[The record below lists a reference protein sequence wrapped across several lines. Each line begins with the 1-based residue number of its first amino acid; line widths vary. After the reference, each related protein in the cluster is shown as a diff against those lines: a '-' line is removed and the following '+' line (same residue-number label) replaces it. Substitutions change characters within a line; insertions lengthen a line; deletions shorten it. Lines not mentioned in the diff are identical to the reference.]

1 MTKSIFAINE
11 DIKKTSKTVLDNI
24 QVGNTVR
31 IVLKLKE
38 TDPNKKSKGARTQT
52 IQGLVLARKHN
63 KELGASITIRSIVS
77 SVGVEWIIPLYTS
90 DIIKVDILKSSKV
103 RRSKLYYIRKKSIKE
118 TKAKLRKET
127 KQVMEE
133 AKEEKEIEEDI
144 NNENVEVKEDIKKES
159 VETKEDISKEN
170 DEVKEEKE
178 DTK

>member
-1 MTKSIFAINE
+1 MTKSIFTINE

-77 SVGVEWIIPLYTS
+77 SVGVEWVIPLYTS

-103 RRSKLYYIRKKSIKE
+103 RRSKLYYIRNKSIKE

-133 AKEEKEIEEDI
+133 AKEEKEAIKQEMANEE
-144 NNENVEVKEDIKKES
+144 NLKKEDIKQEEPEMKE
-159 VETKEDISKEN
+159 
-170 DEVKEEKE
+170 EVKEVEEVK
-178 DTK
+178 

>member
-38 TDPNKKSKGARTQT
+38 SDPTKKSKGARTQT

-63 KELGASITIRSIVS
+63 KELGAAITIRSIVS

-90 DIIKVDILKSSKV
+90 DIIKVDILKASKV

-127 KQVMEE
+127 KQVMKEAKE
-133 AKEEKEIEEDI
+133 AKEEIEETAKEED
-144 NNENVEVKEDIKKES
+144 VEKKEVANKEE
-159 VETKEDISKEN
+159 VETKEEKKEVE
-170 DEVKEEKE
+170 EVK
-178 DTK
+178 

>member
-38 TDPNKKSKGARTQT
+38 SDPTKKSKGARTQT

-63 KELGASITIRSIVS
+63 KELGAAITIRSIVS

-90 DIIKVDILKSSKV
+90 DIIKVDILKASKV

-133 AKEEKEIEEDI
+133 AKEAKEEIEETAKEED
-144 NNENVEVKEDIKKES
+144 VEKKEVAS
-159 VETKEDISKEN
+159 KEEVETKEEKKEVE
-170 DEVKEEKE
+170 EVK
-178 DTK
+178 